1 MNMKNFSPLIAAIS
15 LGLCLSTVTINPAQS
30 SEVTDN
36 NGNDIL
42 ISQLR
47 GHDSFDG
54 NSQRL
59 WQKYSMG
66 RVVGK
71 SGDKI
76 FIDVE
81 DGGSFQADGYV
92 RPYTYIRPGS
102 DVIVGTDSNG
112 EYYLVSATKSEW
124 ISRLETD
131 YGLDRNEIAITPLN
145 ERTAPIWAALE
156 APDTM
161 TVTQILGTETTPNI
175 PERQYTSPVRGLW

>member
-1 MNMKNFSPLIAAIS
+1 MNIKSFSSLVAIS
-15 LGLCLSTVTINPAQS
+15 LGLCLSAVNMSPAHS
-30 SEVTDN
+30 SELIDN
-36 NGNDIL
+36 NGDDIF

-47 GHDSFDG
+47 GHESFDG
-54 NSQRL
+54 NSRRL
-59 WQKYSMG
+59 WQNYSMG

-76 FIDVE
+76 FIKVE
-81 DGGSFQADGYV
+81 DGGSFQANGYV

-112 EYYLVSATKSEW
+112 KYYLVSATESEW
-124 ISRLETD
+124 ISRLEED

-145 ERTAPIWAALE
+145 QRTAPIWAALN

-161 TVTQILGTETTPNI
+161 TVTKILGTETQQN
-175 PERQYTSPVRGLW
+175 RQYTSPVRGLW